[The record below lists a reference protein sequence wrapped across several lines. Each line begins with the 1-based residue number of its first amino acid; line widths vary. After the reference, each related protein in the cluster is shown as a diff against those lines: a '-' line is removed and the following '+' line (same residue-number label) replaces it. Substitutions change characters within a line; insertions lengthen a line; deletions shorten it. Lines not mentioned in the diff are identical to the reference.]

1 MGKAVLGFAMC
12 GSFCTFDKAIQQ
24 MRILR
29 DAGYEIVPVMSE
41 TACSTD
47 TRFGRASDFLW
58 EIEDI
63 TGRPAIQTITG
74 AEPIGPKKMVDLM
87 VVAPCT
93 GNTLAKLANGITDTC
108 ATMAIKSNLRV
119 QRPVLLHIA
128 TNDALAASA
137 QNIGHLLNVK
147 HIYFTPFRQDDS
159 EKKPS
164 SVVADFSLLPKAV
177 EAALDGRQLQPI
189 LLAPFLKD
197 KT

>member
-108 ATMAIKSNLRV
+108 VI
-119 QRPVLLHIA
+119 QPLLQ
-128 TNDALAASA
+128 SA
-137 QNIGHLLNVK
+137 
-147 HIYFTPFRQDDS
+147 
-159 EKKPS
+159 
-164 SVVADFSLLPKAV
+164 LLPMHRRSGQSV
-177 EAALDGRQLQPI
+177 FGRLPASFGVHKKVFQRCNY
-189 LLAPFLKD
+189 
-197 KT
+197 

>member
-1 MGKAVLGFAMC
+1 MTNEQYF
-12 GSFCTFDKAIQQ
+12 
-24 MRILR
+24 R
-29 DAGYEIVPVMSE
+29 DISY
-41 TACSTD
+41 CNND
-47 TRFGRASDFLW
+47 W
-58 EIEDI
+58 I
-63 TGRPAIQTITG
+63 TY
-74 AEPIGPKKMVDLM
+74 
-87 VVAPCT
+87 
-93 GNTLAKLANGITDTC
+93 TC
-108 ATMAIKSNLRV
+108 VTMAVKSNLRV

-137 QNIGHLLNVK
+137 QNISHLLNVK

-189 LLAPFLKD
+189 LLAPLLKD

>member
-12 GSFCTFDKAIQQ
+12 GSFCTFDRAIQQ
-24 MRILR
+24 MRVLR
-29 DAGYEIVPVMSE
+29 EAGYEIVPVISE
-41 TACSTD
+41 TASSTD

-63 TGRPAIQTITG
+63 AGRPVIRSIVG

-108 ATMAIKSNLRV
+108 VTMAVKSNLRV
-119 QRPVLLHIA
+119 HRPVLLHVA

-137 QNIGHLLNVK
+137 QNIGQLLNIK
-147 HIYFTPFRQDDS
+147 NIYFTPFRQDDH

-164 SVVADFSLLPKAV
+164 SVVADFSLLPKAI
-177 EAALDGRQLQPI
+177 EAALEDRQLQPL
-189 LLAPFLKD
+189 LLAPLKNN
-197 KT
+197 